1 MTLTK
6 EIWNNIEKTYRVT
19 RLPRFLVFTI
29 NRLKKNEFF
38 VEKDSS
44 IVLFPVQNLEM
55 RDFFFPPVRAASREV
70 VCKMSETPLKAF
82 ITHNGE
88 SIEGCD
94 SVAKLREKALEMVA
108 RGGMLLPNMTSTK
121 YDLVGSICH
130 DVELK
135 DEEREGVQSDLKS
148 NPLDLGT
155 YRIHLR
161 NNGSNAWYEIQELVV
176 TKVFPEDVCV
186 SESSILVYERK
197 DYPVCYSHAQTV
209 LISLS
214 SVSLLLNWMESV
226 LNRMGRE
233 ARCVIPIPTPVL
245 SLSVYRYKDK
255 SKNTYGKRHTR
266 VWA

>member
-121 YDLVGSICH
+121 
-130 DVELK
+130 
-135 DEEREGVQSDLKS
+135 
-148 NPLDLGT
+148 
-155 YRIHLR
+155 
-161 NNGSNAWYEIQELVV
+161 
-176 TKVFPEDVCV
+176 
-186 SESSILVYERK
+186 
-197 DYPVCYSHAQTV
+197 
-209 LISLS
+209 
-214 SVSLLLNWMESV
+214 
-226 LNRMGRE
+226 
-233 ARCVIPIPTPVL
+233 
-245 SLSVYRYKDK
+245 
-255 SKNTYGKRHTR
+255 
-266 VWA
+266 